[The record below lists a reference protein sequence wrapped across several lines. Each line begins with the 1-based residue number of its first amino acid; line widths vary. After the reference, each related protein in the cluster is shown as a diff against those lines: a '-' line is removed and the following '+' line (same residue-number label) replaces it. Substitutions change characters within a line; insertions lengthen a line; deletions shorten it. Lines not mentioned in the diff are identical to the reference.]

1 MLSDPWPLWTPGTE
15 EQGAQR
21 GQILA
26 AVCKQAAGERR
37 EPIAA
42 LRCTE
47 QQHQAPAQTVA
58 DVNAAQRSEPKINW
72 CKKHHPEDPGK
83 YAWAVVMLLSRSRGK
98 MKGIPG
104 ARCWCHV
111 WDPSQTAAGYQ
122 LPACVLSGT
131 VPTDTDG
138 ASRLPG
144 RRRGKST
151 SSPNEGPEGSQPPPW
166 HPALPSAYS
175 RLAIS
180 ISPGRFTNGLIKCLI
195 EC

>member
-1 MLSDPWPLWTPGTE
+1 MNVLSEPWQLWTPGTE

-37 EPIAA
+37 DPIAA

-58 DVNAAQRSEPKINW
+58 GVNGAQRSEPKINW
-72 CKKHHPEDPGK
+72 CKKHHPEGPRK

-104 ARCWCHV
+104 A
-111 WDPSQTAAGYQ
+111 
-122 LPACVLSGT
+122 
-131 VPTDTDG
+131 
-138 ASRLPG
+138 
-144 RRRGKST
+144 
-151 SSPNEGPEGSQPPPW
+151 
-166 HPALPSAYS
+166 
-175 RLAIS
+175 
-180 ISPGRFTNGLIKCLI
+180 
-195 EC
+195 